1 MYAGDIRKLTDEQI
15 LDSIEDQKEAL
26 FNLRFQNA
34 SGQMEDVNAIKRTRR
49 DLARLQTILRERHL
63 ATQSVQQEGKK

>member
-1 MYAGDIRKLTDEQI
+1 MYAGDIRKLSDEQI
-15 LDSIEDQKEAL
+15 LDAIEDQKEAL

-49 DLARLQTILRERHL
+49 DLARLQTILRERNL
-63 ATQSVQQEGKK
+63 AAQSVQQEGKK